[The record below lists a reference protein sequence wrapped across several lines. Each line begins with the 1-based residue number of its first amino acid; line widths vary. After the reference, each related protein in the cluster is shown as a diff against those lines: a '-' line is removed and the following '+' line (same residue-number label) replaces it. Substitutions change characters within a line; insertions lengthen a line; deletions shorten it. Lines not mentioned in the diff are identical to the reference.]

1 MWFFPPYKWYSEKQ
15 NRSPVV
21 NSTASVCP
29 LDVSRAASIR
39 LHSAPPGERRFSCP
53 WCSANALRMRL
64 EPYRCGR
71 APPASIRWR
80 GLQPP
85 RTRTLFPG
93 ATASEGPLHGGR
105 TVTPISLQMGS
116 RGSFS
121 DALSL
126 LKQGSRRQTV
136 SYIFRIFQRTL
147 SPVGPQNTDYIKK
160 QNILGKIDSERQNL
174 LRCQHK
180 NHTLVLFF
188 QTPDDFPRT
197 IMWAMSMWHQQ
208 NLV

>member
-1 MWFFPPYKWYSEKQ
+1 M
-15 NRSPVV
+15 
-21 NSTASVCP
+21 
-29 LDVSRAASIR
+29 SIR
-39 LHSAPPGERRFSCP
+39 LHSAPPGERRFSRP
-53 WCSANALRMRL
+53 RCSANAPRMRL
-64 EPYRCGR
+64 EPCGCGR
-71 APPASIRWR
+71 ARPASIRWA
-80 GLQPP
+80 GLQPR

-93 ATASEGPLHGGR
+93 ATASEGPLRGGR
-105 TVTPISLQMGS
+105 TVAPISLQEWRAPRS

-121 DALSL
+121 EGFNL

-160 QNILGKIDSERQNL
+160 QNILGKIDSGRQNL

-188 QTPDDFPRT
+188 QTPDALLRA